1 VVAGSPLNAVLSSGA
16 SDANL
21 GLFGGRQ
28 RPNLIGDPNTSGSD
42 EDRVASAA
50 HLAARYFNAAAVSN
64 PGPGQ
69 YGNAPPTN
77 DNAFTQFRKNVDL
90 VLSKDTRFAGNQI
103 GEIRFE
109 ILNLTNT
116 AKFGNEST
124 NNAINTSSFG
134 RIATQAGFMRIWQ
147 LSFRYRFRALRQ

>member
-1 VVAGSPLNAVLSSGA
+1 VFA
-16 SDANL
+16 
-21 GLFGGRQ
+21 
-28 RPNLIGDPNTSGSD
+28 
-42 EDRVASAA
+42 
-50 HLAARYFNAAAVSN
+50 
-64 PGPGQ
+64 
-69 YGNAPPTN
+69 
-77 DNAFTQFRKNVDL
+77 
-90 VLSKDTRFAGNQI
+90 KDTRFGANS

-147 LSFRYRFRALRQ
+147 LTFRYRF